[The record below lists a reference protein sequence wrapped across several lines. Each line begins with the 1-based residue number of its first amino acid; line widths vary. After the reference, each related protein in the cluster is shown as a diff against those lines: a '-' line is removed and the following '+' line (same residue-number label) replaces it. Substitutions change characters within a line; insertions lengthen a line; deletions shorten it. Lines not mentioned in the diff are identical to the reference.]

1 MTMDAK
7 DFYDLTEKTLINLA
21 NTKGIDEKELARYYE
36 LTDYDEQ
43 SVLMSDYF
51 QKNPMAQL
59 FAQIALHGQN
69 ATMLSSIVKFDDN
82 IEFLKDKLCG
92 FDPKEF
98 LKEYPANDRDNSILR
113 IINTLRYDENTN
125 QGLKWDSSKS
135 KEGNKDK
142 LIRRFANTL
151 MDAAIFLS
159 KFESKEAFKD
169 NLIKEYHN
177 KNSEQ
182 VINYFKSNFS
192 QGFSIALTCDF
203 LKEFD
208 KAFSDLPK
216 PDVHIQDTLCALNSK
231 KKGYYNSSDKRQF
244 KCIKEMQNL
253 TKEINDNLDENKK
266 ITVYKLDK
274 MIWLICSGSFY
285 LHDRGNIKQSY
296 LNQISGTK

>member
-7 DFYDLTEKTLINLA
+7 DFYELTEETLKNLA

-36 LTDYDEQ
+36 LTDYDKD
-43 SVLMSDYF
+43 SVLMKHFKEGS
-51 QKNPMAQL
+51 MSQL

-69 ATMLSSIVKFDDN
+69 ATMISSIVKFDDN

-92 FDPKEF
+92 FDPNKF
-98 LKEYPANDRDNSILR
+98 LNEYTADDRDNSIIR
-113 IINTLRYDENTN
+113 IVNALRYDENKN

-135 KEGNKDK
+135 KEGSKDK

-159 KFESKEAFKD
+159 KYESREAFREE
-169 NLIKEYHN
+169 LIEKHDTNDSEKVIKYFR
-177 KNSEQ
+177 KN
-182 VINYFKSNFS
+182 IKH
-192 QGFSIALTCDF
+192 GFSVALTCDF

-208 KAFSDLPK
+208 EAFSDLPK

-231 KKGYYNSSDKRQF
+231 KKGYYNSSDKKQF
-244 KCIKEMQNL
+244 ECIKDMQNL

-296 LNQISGTK
+296 LNQISGT